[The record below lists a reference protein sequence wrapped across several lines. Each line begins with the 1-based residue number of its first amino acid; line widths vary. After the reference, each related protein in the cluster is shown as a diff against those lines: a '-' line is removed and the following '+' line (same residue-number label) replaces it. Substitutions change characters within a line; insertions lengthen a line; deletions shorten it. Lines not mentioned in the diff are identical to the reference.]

1 MTFFLDNE
9 DAKWRLPLDFHTY
22 TLKKALFITFFTCNF
37 PILRISLNWLAPV
50 RRTSAVLV
58 EMDDAV
64 TFSTL
69 CKQLLG
75 C

>member
-22 TLKKALFITFFTCNF
+22 TLKKALFITFFTFNF

-50 RRTSAVLV
+50 RRT
-58 EMDDAV
+58 
-64 TFSTL
+64 
-69 CKQLLG
+69 
-75 C
+75 

>member
-1 MTFFLDNE
+1 MDNE

-50 RRTSAVLV
+50 GVRERTGGNGRCGDIFYAL
-58 EMDDAV
+58 
-64 TFSTL
+64 
-69 CKQLLG
+69 
-75 C
+75 